1 MSRKSFQYSKGRN
14 PALQEIKI
22 ETKISRLMA
31 TSKENTKQYIAIIYT
46 AIIAALLKA
55 DNRMSDREIQDIV
68 TNAKKILLENTEEF
82 DPINEVVR
90 AVLKK
95 TDINLSI
102 DELIAVYPE
111 ISGYILPDKDL

>member
-1 MSRKSFQYSKGRN
+1 MNRKSFQYSKGKN
-14 PALQEIKI
+14 PALQEMKV
-22 ETKISRLMA
+22 EAKISRLMA
-31 TSKENTKQYIAIIYT
+31 NSKENSKQYIAIIYT

-55 DNRMSDREIQDIV
+55 DNRMNDQEIQNMV

-82 DPINEVVR
+82 NPINEVVR
-90 AVLKK
+90 SVLKK